1 MNSSRK
7 NAHYLDTS
15 PVRIELRYLNHLSG
29 TIHFILK
36 IDISSMSSHRDESDA
51 DVIPCVTFTGNQF
64 FISLPKK
71 VAGSNSHTFLKNI
84 MLSIRRIFPCCRG
97 LHMSGFPRRPTTA
110 RTRLPPTQSQISFQ
124 ILTAQRVNVYF
135 SHFSRTIATTSS
147 TSCDAV
153 GKIQS
158 THYHLIYTCKVPLF
172 A

>member
-1 MNSSRK
+1 
-7 NAHYLDTS
+7 
-15 PVRIELRYLNHLSG
+15 
-29 TIHFILK
+29 
-36 IDISSMSSHRDESDA
+36 MSSHRDESDA
-51 DVIPCVTFTGNQF
+51 DVILCVTFTGIQFF

-71 VAGSNSHTFLKNI
+71 VAGSHPHTFLKNI

-153 GKIQS
+153 GQIQS